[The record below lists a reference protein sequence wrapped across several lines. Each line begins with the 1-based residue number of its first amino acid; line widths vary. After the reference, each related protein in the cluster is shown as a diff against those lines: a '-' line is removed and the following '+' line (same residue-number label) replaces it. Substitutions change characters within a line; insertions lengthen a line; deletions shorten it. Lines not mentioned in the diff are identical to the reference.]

1 MVKVEVVDDDSGQV
15 LRIPKEFRVRS
26 RDVYLKR
33 TPEGFVVMD
42 QDSWESFYLGVE
54 RLSEDFMAEGRQPLP
69 LDDVSLGPDR

>member
-42 QDSWESFYLGVE
+42 RDPLESFRLGVE
-54 RLSEDFMAEGRQPLP
+54 RLSDDFMAEGRQQPP
-69 LDDVSLGPDR
+69 LDDVSLDP

>member
-42 QDSWESFYLGVE
+42 RDPWESFRLGVE
-54 RLSEDFMAEGRQPLP
+54 RLSEDFMAEGRQQPPLA
-69 LDDVSLGPDR
+69 DVSLGPDR